1 MKMQKRRIGSEF
13 LQDLPPLRGAPGPRG
28 ELRLHDI
35 PGLRREIVSEIA
47 GIVRRAEMKEA
58 PADAANT
65 GEGGA
70 EQNLTTVS
78 ASSITENR
86 RSVKWTASKSW

>member
-1 MKMQKRRIGSEF
+1 MSYYRTC
-13 LQDLPPLRGAPGPRG
+13 PHCGAALDPG
-28 ELRLHDI
+28 EVCDC
-35 PGLRREIVSEIA
+35 
-47 GIVRRAEMKEA
+47 RAKEEA

-78 ASSITENR
+78 ASSITENG
-86 RSVKWTASKSW
+86 RSVK